1 MLSRTSRLAKG
12 VALQVVP
19 TVGVHDDASGKK
31 SSGLQKH
38 FRHLVNET
46 ASKHR
51 FLRSLHR
58 SSSSKEGL
66 GNLRSST
73 SNGLQDVA
81 ALNATPNATPN
92 AISNAIPNATPNATP
107 QQPAQVASRTRSR
120 KAAYANPAPAK
131 CQAANKKSAQDKAGI
146 KPGMISDGRD
156 IKEENQE
163 DCVDMD
169 ALPELPNSLGDAL
182 GDANGDMNTA
192 VEQAEGGAEL
202 EDAMKHECEDATPD
216 LGTLQADPDD
226 LLKDSIQDSE
236 ENIAQSK
243 HDQPSRTGPEAS
255 LLDPS
260 ATPALNPPLAP
271 ANHSETVDELLSILA
286 GGIARSAATE
296 LVNKAKG
303 NLAAAINLFYD
314 STIAPANGNS
324 AQQPSSSAE
333 TAPAS
338 ASDASAGFSAAS
350 CRASAGSVSVSKPG
364 KQAGQPPAGKQK
376 SKGSKRAAS
385 IGDAGQPKAA
395 AKKAKSMQQNGQR
408 SIATFF
414 GGQNSNQLPV
424 KVQGVQ
430 IKDEDVQD
438 LTSEDDVV
446 LIKTEE
452 SESDAAIQA
461 AERSGPLHTVKV
473 EPQAE
478 GKGEALAEGRSQT
491 DSMRS
496 RVKAEADD
504 AAMTGLPNVKEDP
517 EAGLLSDHIKQESTA
532 LANTDRAEHSFDS
545 QQQSTNRD
553 QDQSQPVHPFFGAHR
568 SKTTAKAPAPQPNAL
583 TTSSVPPSSA
593 HQPTS
598 TNHDQIAPT
607 ADADQSKSTS
617 KPSFINPFQKGK
629 STAVEKDVP
638 ADAVLLSVADY
649 DPVGMALWEAG
660 QATPYRHISR
670 AFQAMEST
678 TKRLRIGDAIAN
690 MFRSI
695 LALSP
700 GACCEAY
707 A

>member
-1 MLSRTSRLAKG
+1 MATG
-12 VALQVVP
+12 FTLQVIP

-58 SSSSKEGL
+58 SSSSKEGSGKL
-66 GNLRSST
+66 QPST

-81 ALNATPNATPN
+81 ALNATPNAAPNATPNATPN
-92 AISNAIPNATPNATP
+92 AIPNAIPNATRNATP

-120 KAAYANPAPAK
+120 KAAEANPAPAK
-131 CQAANKKSAQDKAGI
+131 RQAVNKKSAQDKAGI
-146 KPGMISDGRD
+146 EPGVVSNGRD
-156 IKEENQE
+156 IKEEDQE
-163 DCVDMD
+163 DCVNMD
-169 ALPELPNSLGDAL
+169 ALPELPNTLGDAL

-192 VEQAEGGAEL
+192 VEQGAEL
-202 EDAMKHECEDATPD
+202 EDAMKHEHEDAQPD

-226 LLKDSIQDSE
+226 LLKDSMQETDE
-236 ENIAQSK
+236 TIAHPE
-243 HDQPSRTGPEAS
+243 HDQPRSTAPEAS

-260 ATPALNPPLAP
+260 ANPALDPPVAP

-314 STIAPANGNS
+314 STNAPANVKS

-350 CRASAGSVSVSKPG
+350 CRAPAGSVSVSKPG

-376 SKGSKRAAS
+376 SKGSKRAATNV
-385 IGDAGQPKAA
+385 DAGQPKAA
-395 AKKAKSMQQNGQR
+395 VKKAKSMQQNGQR
-408 SIATFF
+408 SIAAFF
-414 GGQNSNQLPV
+414 GGQNSSKLPG
-424 KVQGVQ
+424 KVEGVQ
-430 IKDEDVQD
+430 IKDEYVQD

-446 LIKTEE
+446 LIKTEQ
-452 SESDAAIQA
+452 SESDAAMQA
-461 AERSGPLHTVKV
+461 AERSDLLYTVKV
-473 EPQAE
+473 EPEVE
-478 GKGEALAEGRSQT
+478 GSREALT
-491 DSMRS
+491 DTMRT
-496 RVKAEADD
+496 RVKAEADET
-504 AAMTGLPNVKEDP
+504 AMTDLPNIKEDP
-517 EAGLLSDHIKQESTA
+517 EAGNSDHIQQESMA
-532 LANTDRAEHSFDS
+532 LANTDRAEHGFDS
-545 QQQSTNRD
+545 QQQSSSRV

-568 SKTTAKAPAPQPNAL
+568 SKPTAKAPAPQPNAL
-583 TTSSVPPSSA
+583 TTSCVPPSSA

-598 TNHDQIAPT
+598 TNHERIAPH
-607 ADADQSKSTS
+607 ADADKSKSSS
-617 KPSFINPFQKGK
+617 KSSFINPFQKGK
-629 STAVEKDVP
+629 STADEKDVP

-649 DPVGMALWEAG
+649 DPVGMALWDAG

-700 GACCEAY
+700 GECCEAY